1 MKYER
6 IEKAVFLERE
16 NRFVAYVE
24 LEGKRE
30 KVHVKNTGRCEEL
43 LIPGAEVYL
52 QKSENEKRAT
62 LWDLIA
68 VKKGERLV
76 NLDSQIPNRCVEEWL
91 QTGNLFKEIQCIRPE
106 ITYGDSRLDL
116 YAEGDGKKAFIE
128 VKGVTL
134 EEDGVCLFPD
144 APSERAV
151 RHIEE
156 LIKAKKEGYE
166 AILFFVIQMK
176 EVRYFTP
183 NQKTQP
189 EFAEAL
195 KRAKAAGVKILAY
208 DCEVSKDEIRICD
221 PVDVVLESPQMK
233 ETVPLIVEWYRKNR
247 RDLPWRKNINAY
259 RGGSRRSCFSRPG
272 WRQ

>member
-76 NLDSQIPNRCVEEWL
+76 NLDSQIPNRLLRNPVL
-91 QTGNLFKEIQCIRPE
+91 LIR
-106 ITYGDSRLDL
+106 
-116 YAEGDGKKAFIE
+116 KKSMLSLTA
-128 VKGVTL
+128 L
-134 EEDGVCLFPD
+134 
-144 APSERAV
+144 
-151 RHIEE
+151 
-156 LIKAKKEGYE
+156 AK
-166 AILFFVIQMK
+166 II
-176 EVRYFTP
+176 
-183 NQKTQP
+183 
-189 EFAEAL
+189 
-195 KRAKAAGVKILAY
+195 
-208 DCEVSKDEIRICD
+208 
-221 PVDVVLESPQMK
+221 
-233 ETVPLIVEWYRKNR
+233 
-247 RDLPWRKNINAY
+247 
-259 RGGSRRSCFSRPG
+259 
-272 WRQ
+272 

>member
-91 QTGNLFKEIQCIRPE
+91 QTGNLFKEIQCIRNLWRFKIRSLCRGGGE
-106 ITYGDSRLDL
+106 KSFYR
-116 YAEGDGKKAFIE
+116 
-128 VKGVTL
+128 
-134 EEDGVCLFPD
+134 
-144 APSERAV
+144 SERGDTG
-151 RHIEE
+151 R
-156 LIKAKKEGYE
+156 
-166 AILFFVIQMK
+166 
-176 EVRYFTP
+176 
-183 NQKTQP
+183 
-189 EFAEAL
+189 
-195 KRAKAAGVKILAY
+195 
-208 DCEVSKDEIRICD
+208 
-221 PVDVVLESPQMK
+221 
-233 ETVPLIVEWYRKNR
+233 
-247 RDLPWRKNINAY
+247 
-259 RGGSRRSCFSRPG
+259 RRSLSVSGCTE
-272 WRQ
+272 

>member
-91 QTGNLFKEIQCIRPE
+91 QTGNLFKEIQCNLWRFKIRSLCRGGWE
-106 ITYGDSRLDL
+106 KSFYR
-116 YAEGDGKKAFIE
+116 
-128 VKGVTL
+128 
-134 EEDGVCLFPD
+134 
-144 APSERAV
+144 SERGDTG
-151 RHIEE
+151 R
-156 LIKAKKEGYE
+156 
-166 AILFFVIQMK
+166 
-176 EVRYFTP
+176 
-183 NQKTQP
+183 
-189 EFAEAL
+189 
-195 KRAKAAGVKILAY
+195 
-208 DCEVSKDEIRICD
+208 
-221 PVDVVLESPQMK
+221 
-233 ETVPLIVEWYRKNR
+233 
-247 RDLPWRKNINAY
+247 
-259 RGGSRRSCFSRPG
+259 RRSLSVPG
-272 WRQ
+272 CTE

>member
-128 VKGVTL
+128 VKVVEIIAVL
-134 EEDGVCLFPD
+134 REQVLF
-144 APSERAV
+144 EQ
-151 RHIEE
+151 IENP
-156 LIKAKKEGYE
+156 
-166 AILFFVIQMK
+166 LFFQRIQPDSLSVDRTFFQLIIVYEMG
-176 EVRYFTP
+176 
-183 NQKTQP
+183 
-189 EFAEAL
+189 EFL
-195 KRAKAAGVKILAY
+195 NSQL
-208 DCEVSKDEIRICD
+208 IRK
-221 PVDVVLESPQMK
+221 Q
-233 ETVPLIVEWYRKNR
+233 
-247 RDLPWRKNINAY
+247 A
-259 RGGSRRSCFSRPG
+259 SCIF
-272 WRQ
+272 

>member
-91 QTGNLFKEIQCIRPE
+91 QTGNLFKEIQCPSGDNLWRFKIRSLCRGGWE
-106 ITYGDSRLDL
+106 KSFYR
-116 YAEGDGKKAFIE
+116 
-128 VKGVTL
+128 
-134 EEDGVCLFPD
+134 
-144 APSERAV
+144 SERGDTG
-151 RHIEE
+151 R
-156 LIKAKKEGYE
+156 
-166 AILFFVIQMK
+166 
-176 EVRYFTP
+176 
-183 NQKTQP
+183 
-189 EFAEAL
+189 
-195 KRAKAAGVKILAY
+195 
-208 DCEVSKDEIRICD
+208 
-221 PVDVVLESPQMK
+221 
-233 ETVPLIVEWYRKNR
+233 
-247 RDLPWRKNINAY
+247 
-259 RGGSRRSCFSRPG
+259 RRSLSVPG
-272 WRQ
+272 CTE

>member
-76 NLDSQIPNRCVEEWL
+76 NLDSQVRGRMAANRQSV
-91 QTGNLFKEIQCIRPE
+91 QRNPVYPSGDNLWRFKIRSLCRGGGAKSF
-106 ITYGDSRLDL
+106 YR
-116 YAEGDGKKAFIE
+116 
-128 VKGVTL
+128 
-134 EEDGVCLFPD
+134 
-144 APSERAV
+144 SERGDTG
-151 RHIEE
+151 R
-156 LIKAKKEGYE
+156 
-166 AILFFVIQMK
+166 
-176 EVRYFTP
+176 
-183 NQKTQP
+183 
-189 EFAEAL
+189 
-195 KRAKAAGVKILAY
+195 
-208 DCEVSKDEIRICD
+208 
-221 PVDVVLESPQMK
+221 
-233 ETVPLIVEWYRKNR
+233 
-247 RDLPWRKNINAY
+247 
-259 RGGSRRSCFSRPG
+259 RRSLSVSGCTE
-272 WRQ
+272 

>member
-176 EVRYFTP
+176 GIRWLEP
-183 NQKTQP
+183 NDATHP
-189 EFAEAL
+189 AFGEAL
-195 KRAKAAGVKILAY
+195 RRAKEAGVQILAY
-208 DCEVSKDEIRICD
+208 DCLTSPGTIAIDREV
-221 PVDVVLESPQMK
+221 PVRL
-233 ETVPLIVEWYRKNR
+233 
-247 RDLPWRKNINAY
+247 
-259 RGGSRRSCFSRPG
+259 
-272 WRQ
+272 

>member
-24 LEGKRE
+24 LDGKRE

-156 LIKAKKEGYE
+156 LIKSKK
-166 AILFFVIQMK
+166 
-176 EVRYFTP
+176 
-183 NQKTQP
+183 
-189 EFAEAL
+189 
-195 KRAKAAGVKILAY
+195 
-208 DCEVSKDEIRICD
+208 
-221 PVDVVLESPQMK
+221 
-233 ETVPLIVEWYRKNR
+233 R
-247 RDLPWRKNINAY
+247 RL
-259 RGGSRRSCFSRPG
+259 
-272 WRQ
+272 

>member
-76 NLDSQIPNRCVEEWL
+76 NLDSQIPNRLLRSPVL
-91 QTGNLFKEIQCIRPE
+91 LIR
-106 ITYGDSRLDL
+106 
-116 YAEGDGKKAFIE
+116 KKSMLSLTA
-128 VKGVTL
+128 L
-134 EEDGVCLFPD
+134 
-144 APSERAV
+144 
-151 RHIEE
+151 
-156 LIKAKKEGYE
+156 AK
-166 AILFFVIQMK
+166 II
-176 EVRYFTP
+176 
-183 NQKTQP
+183 
-189 EFAEAL
+189 
-195 KRAKAAGVKILAY
+195 
-208 DCEVSKDEIRICD
+208 
-221 PVDVVLESPQMK
+221 
-233 ETVPLIVEWYRKNR
+233 
-247 RDLPWRKNINAY
+247 
-259 RGGSRRSCFSRPG
+259 
-272 WRQ
+272 